1 MREISTQNV
10 RGEIKDVLRTWRIK
24 ALNVG
29 LSVLAAVAL
38 LATAFPLL
46 TAIRDPNRRFGILV
60 FLVAYLVLV
69 GLVIFRRLDY
79 RLRGWIAFLIG
90 YAVSI
95 VAFARAGLVGS
106 GRVYIITLPILVMIL
121 IGVRSGLIAT
131 ALSLTIF
138 TVFAALAY
146 LGVLENWLIYQD
158 NPLSLGP
165 WAEAW
170 VDVVMLLVS
179 AVVLLERFHRLQ
191 VQTMEAEHQASAE
204 LAQVNAELEQ
214 RVEQRTAQL
223 EARIEQ
229 LNTLN
234 RIMQM
239 VTSSH
244 DVHAA
249 LKIVAQEMVR
259 IFDARSSGI
268 ALLNESGSELAI
280 VAEHTRGVGESSLI
294 GSTIPLAGNPSSQ
307 RVIETQET
315 VVIPNAQT
323 NPLTASIH
331 HLMRERQV
339 SCLMIVP
346 LVAHGEVFGT
356 IGVDS
361 DQQGR
366 DFTPA
371 DVDLAETIAGQVAG
385 AIENTRLLEDMQ
397 IAKEN
402 AEAANRAK
410 SVFLAT
416 MSHEIRTPMN
426 GVIGMTSLLLD
437 TDLTAEQQEFV
448 ETIRTS
454 GDTLLTIINDILD
467 FSKIEAGRMDL
478 ERQPLNLR
486 ECVEDAV
493 DLLSTSAAEKGLELT
508 YLVDSDVPAAIWGD
522 VTRLRQVLVNLLS
535 NAVKFTEEGEVVV
548 RVGSKEYGV
557 GSKETDH
564 SPEHAS
570 LLHFSVRDTGI
581 GIPPDKMGHL
591 FRSFSQVDTSTTR
604 QYGGTGLGLAISKR
618 LVEMMGGEIWVESPP
633 AGKEREDISPTL
645 PPHAEG
651 PGSTFH
657 FTIQAEVAPTPQP
670 VYLRDEQPNLEGRRV
685 LIVDDNA
692 TNRRILTLQT
702 QAWGMIPTETGLP
715 SDALALIRQG
725 EPFDLVI
732 LDMQMPEMD
741 GLMLAREIER
751 ENGKNELPLVML
763 SSLGRPELEAQD
775 VNFAAHL
782 TKPVKA
788 SALYD
793 VLIGLCA
800 EENEART
807 PDQKDKSAFDAQMA
821 ERLPL
826 RILLVEDN
834 AINQKLALRMLE
846 RLGYRADLSSNG
858 LEALEALRQQ
868 TYDVVLMDVQMP
880 EMDGLEATRQI
891 RRVIA
896 PKAQPRIIAMTAN
909 AMKED
914 REACLA
920 AGMDD
925 YLSKPIR
932 VGELVAALEGR
943 DKVI

>member
-1 MREISTQNV
+1 MCSE
-10 RGEIKDVLRTWRIK
+10 
-24 ALNVG
+24 A
-29 LSVLAAVAL
+29 
-38 LATAFPLL
+38 
-46 TAIRDPNRRFGILV
+46 RRSNS
-60 FLVAYLVLV
+60 
-69 GLVIFRRLDY
+69 R
-79 RLRGWIAFLIG
+79 
-90 YAVSI
+90 
-95 VAFARAGLVGS
+95 
-106 GRVYIITLPILVMIL
+106 
-121 IGVRSGLIAT
+121 
-131 ALSLTIF
+131 ALSL
-138 TVFAALAY
+138 
-146 LGVLENWLIYQD
+146 
-158 NPLSLGP
+158 
-165 WAEAW
+165 
-170 VDVVMLLVS
+170 
-179 AVVLLERFHRLQ
+179 
-191 VQTMEAEHQASAE
+191 
-204 LAQVNAELEQ
+204 
-214 RVEQRTAQL
+214 
-223 EARIEQ
+223 
-229 LNTLN
+229 
-234 RIMQM
+234 
-239 VTSSH
+239 
-244 DVHAA
+244 
-249 LKIVAQEMVR
+249 K
-259 IFDARSSGI
+259 
-268 ALLNESGSELAI
+268 
-280 VAEHTRGVGESSLI
+280 
-294 GSTIPLAGNPSSQ
+294 
-307 RVIETQET
+307 
-315 VVIPNAQT
+315 
-323 NPLTASIH
+323 
-331 HLMRERQV
+331 
-339 SCLMIVP
+339 
-346 LVAHGEVFGT
+346 
-356 IGVDS
+356 
-361 DQQGR
+361 
-366 DFTPA
+366 DF
-371 DVDLAETIAGQVAG
+371 
-385 AIENTRLLEDMQ
+385 R
-397 IAKEN
+397 
-402 AEAANRAK
+402 
-410 SVFLAT
+410 
-416 MSHEIRTPMN
+416 
-426 GVIGMTSLLLD
+426 
-437 TDLTAEQQEFV
+437 
-448 ETIRTS
+448 
-454 GDTLLTIINDILD
+454 ILD
-467 FSKIEAGRMDL
+467 FSKIEAGKFDL
-478 ERQPLNLR
+478 ESHPFNLR
-486 ECVEDAV
+486 DCVESAL
-493 DLLSTSAAEKGLELT
+493 DLVAAKAAEKGLDLA
-508 YLVDSDVPAAIWGD
+508 YLIDGPVPTAIVGD
-522 VTRLRQVLVNLLS
+522 LTRLRQILLNLLS
-535 NAVKFTEEGEVVV
+535 NAVKFTEQGEVVV
-548 RVGSKEYGV
+548 TVRVGSKEYGVGSKEYGV

-618 LVEMMGGEIWVESPP
+618 LVEMMDGEIWVESPP

-834 AINQKLALRMLE
+834 AVNQKLALRMLE